1 MKVLRKQIHN
11 GFSIEPILFR
21 FLSLFVITVFIA
33 IISAC
38 GDGDGA
44 ITPPSED
51 EPEPPEFFD
60 PTDFPIPVQDAQAA
74 WGQAAFDE
82 SGDLLVV
89 GGRSGSI
96 FKVSRYDESQT
107 EVLPV
112 SGTSGHIV
120 SVVVDINSRKLYV
133 GDQDGSVY
141 LVDRVTGY
149 ATPFGNVGFLNSV
162 NGLVIAPDDYG
173 DFGGHIIAA
182 TDTGIFA
189 LDPAEEPGAPAK
201 TIVDGRLSFSD
212 LEFAED
218 GTLYAVRPQAD
229 SVYTIEPDG
238 VYNPEIPLR
247 GLLSGIAVDNTGQR
261 LFVAKDLDN
270 ELYSVD
276 IETGSFESLGYN
288 FDFYNYPS
296 GLAFDGQNLLMLTG
310 GDYSMQIELITP

>member
-1 MKVLRKQIHN
+1 MKVLRKQIGK
-11 GFSIEPILFR
+11 GFSIESILLR
-21 FLSLFVITVFIA
+21 ILSLFVTAVFITA
-33 IISAC
+33 LSAC

-44 ITPPSED
+44 ITPPSE
-51 EPEPPEFFD
+51 EEPESPEYPEPPYFD
-60 PTDFPIPVQDAQAA
+60 SDYFPILVSEAEQA

-82 SGDLLVV
+82 SGNLLVV

-96 FKVSRYDESQT
+96 FIVSRYDASQT

-120 SVVVDINSRKLYV
+120 SVTVDINSRKLYV

-149 ATPFGNVGFLNSV
+149 ATPFGNVGVLNSV

-189 LDPAEEPGAPAK
+189 LDPTEEPGAPAK

-212 LEFAED
+212 LEFAQD

-229 SVYTIEPDG
+229 SLP
-238 VYNPEIPLR
+238 
-247 GLLSGIAVDNTGQR
+247 GQ
-261 LFVAKDLDN
+261 
-270 ELYSVD
+270 SVS
-276 IETGSFESLGYN
+276 SFRKKEG
-288 FDFYNYPS
+288 
-296 GLAFDGQNLLMLTG
+296 T
-310 GDYSMQIELITP
+310 